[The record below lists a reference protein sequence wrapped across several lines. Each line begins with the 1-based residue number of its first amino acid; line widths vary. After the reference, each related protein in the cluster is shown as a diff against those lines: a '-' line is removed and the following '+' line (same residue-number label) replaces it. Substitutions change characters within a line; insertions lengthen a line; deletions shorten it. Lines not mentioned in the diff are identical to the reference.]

1 MSNDSHYSSPTPS
14 APPRRYLFPGALI
27 ALMIVGVALHLI
39 ARGDNQA
46 ATSPPE
52 TSLTATTTAPSTTA
66 IPDTK
71 NEVITRLREI
81 LQVREQAFS
90 KRDASLFDDVYTSS
104 CPCLRAGRDAI
115 AALRK
120 EKILWQDRSIS
131 IEVQSARSIDNRLWE
146 VIALFASDPFRIET
160 EKGEL
165 VREAP
170 AERLRYRFLLVRTSD
185 TEPWRLGNASSIEG

>member
-1 MSNDSHYSSPTPS
+1 
-14 APPRRYLFPGALI
+14 
-27 ALMIVGVALHLI
+27 MIVGVALLLI

-115 AALRK
+115 AALSR
-120 EKILWQDRSIS
+120 WSPW
-131 IEVQSARSIDNRLWE
+131 AGG
-146 VIALFASDPFRIET
+146 PFR
-160 EKGEL
+160 GENRAGRPL
-165 VREAP
+165 TSSLLGRCEA
-170 AERLRYRFLLVRTSD
+170 VS
-185 TEPWRLGNASSIEG
+185 

>member
-1 MSNDSHYSSPTPS
+1 M
-14 APPRRYLFPGALI
+14 
-27 ALMIVGVALHLI
+27 ALMIVGVALLLI

-81 LQVREQAFS
+81 LQVREEAFS

-104 CPCLRAGRDAI
+104 CSCLRAGRDAI

-146 VIALFASDPFRIET
+146 VVALFVSDPFRIET